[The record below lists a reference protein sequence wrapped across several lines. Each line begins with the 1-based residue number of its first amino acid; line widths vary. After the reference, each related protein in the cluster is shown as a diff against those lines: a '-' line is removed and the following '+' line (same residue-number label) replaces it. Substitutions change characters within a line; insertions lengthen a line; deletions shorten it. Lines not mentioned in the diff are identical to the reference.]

1 MTLTITLEVEV
12 FLFYP
17 MIHFMRV
24 HYFLYQNHHPI
35 INSLQN
41 MLTDVHFH
49 YDLEAQG
56 HILFPMY
63 SLCEC
68 TYQDQL
74 LMANSLPVNSI

>member
-1 MTLTITLEVEV
+1 MTLTITLEVKV

-17 MIHFMRV
+17 MIHFMCV

-49 YDLEAQG
+49 YDLEAQA
-56 HILFPMY
+56 HFVPRDY
-63 SLCEC
+63 LCKC
-68 TYQDQL
+68 TYLDQL
-74 LMANSLPVNSI
+74 LMANSFPVNSI